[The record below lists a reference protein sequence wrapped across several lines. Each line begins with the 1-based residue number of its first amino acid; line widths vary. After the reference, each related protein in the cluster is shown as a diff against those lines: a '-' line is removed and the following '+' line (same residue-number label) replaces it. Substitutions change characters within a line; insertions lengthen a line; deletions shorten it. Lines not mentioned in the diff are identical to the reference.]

1 MTENAIAKEIVDAA
15 FRIHTTLGPGLLESV
30 YHAVLAYEL
39 AQRGLRT
46 VSQQAIPVVYR
57 TIRIDIGFRADLIVE
72 DRVIVEIQSVEVLAP
87 VHRKQL
93 LTYLRLA
100 DKRLGL
106 LINFNAALIKDGIFR
121 IVNGLEEES
130 HGRVGERATP
140 CGCDP
145 LSPRRTGQ
153 ADFPTSGS
161 PENVSPQACAGSCA
175 AASLINAPA
184 QNAGSARNS

>member
-39 AQRGLRT
+39 AQRGLRA
-46 VSQQAIPVVYR
+46 VSQQPIPVVYG

-72 DRVIVEIQSVEVLAP
+72 DRVIVEIKSVESLTP

-106 LINFNAALIKDGIFR
+106 LINFNAALIKDGITR

-130 HGRVGERATP
+130 HTKSPGR
-140 CGCDP
+140 
-145 LSPRRTGQ
+145 Q
-153 ADFPTSGS
+153 
-161 PENVSPQACAGSCA
+161 ENQ
-175 AASLINAPA
+175 
-184 QNAGSARNS
+184 